1 MVFTATGSTAA
12 AQGTQY
18 NAYVTPNATKAVTAV
33 DTQQKTANGGYTPL
47 SFTSDSAAFTA
58 WTTAKTALSTDTT
71 VQGPEGKVFDKATLV
86 TALTKAGYT
95 TIVGTDKTYTL
106 DTASLP
112 DTPTYGAALTL
123 VYTVK

>member
-1 MVFTATGSTAA
+1 M
-12 AQGTQY
+12 
-18 NAYVTPNATKAVTAV
+18 
-33 DTQQKTANGGYTPL
+33 
-47 SFTSDSAAFTA
+47 
-58 WTTAKTALSTDTT
+58 
-71 VQGPEGKVFDKATLV
+71 V